1 MKQKIVILMITTLI
15 ILTAYFMI
23 IPVKASESLNNLK
36 PLVLL
41 KGTTNFSLE
50 EEGYDLVDNNI
61 DPNMIGSYEV
71 QYINKETGD
80 VLIREVEVI
89 DLENGYYKEN
99 MTSINTFKD
108 YPVELLYS
116 ESYQGKHILIVKFIS
131 DTIKNT
137 GYVFMYLIE
146 NNQIIKEVS
155 LYFNVDLIVEDLKI
169 IDNYFI
175 MTGSMMNTLT
185 GNVDIFVRVNR
196 LDGLLIYDEC
206 FGGSNQDIGY
216 QIVET
221 SESYIVAGKTQSND
235 KDFISNIN
243 NDTNFIMSLSKD
255 KREIKNIVYSAV
267 NIDYNQFYLRNR
279 DDDTYIFYNT
289 PKNQTMI
296 NKINSLGNI
305 SEEYQLPIKSGEL
318 LQDITISDKLELGY
332 INGNKVIYREFILG
346 ESSVNYEIM
355 VNGVVENIKKE
366 NNKIT
371 MLTKNKDRSVYQV
384 YNNNKLVYELSLD
397 NNKYI
402 LKEDGLIYCEEK
414 KINVYNINYLIIE
427 TLGNNILN
435 NNEEYHD
442 YKVIMNGD
450 YIRHNDK
457 TVDLVNKEELGKY
470 LISYVFEDEFLFIFN
485 KELYVYEDVG
495 VCDGGIYDIGTIIC
509 VNNGVLNN
517 EYISGEY
524 VLNKEGVYT
533 LILNGHNLTQELH
546 FEVRDLRVS
555 DSIEEKINTT
565 IELDIIEPSLE
576 MKDVILKLNTITDE
590 IDTVEN
596 NFSFMYTIPIMLTI
610 AFAFVIIKIKF

>member
-1 MKQKIVILMITTLI
+1 MKQKIAILMITTLI

-23 IPVKASESLNNLK
+23 IPVKASESLDNLK

-50 EEGYDLVDNNI
+50 EEGYNLVDNNI

-71 QYINKETGD
+71 QYINNETGD
-80 VLIREVEVI
+80 VLIREVDVI

-131 DTIKNT
+131 DAIKNT
-137 GYVFMYLIE
+137 GFVFMYLIE

-155 LYFNVDLIVEDLKI
+155 LYFNVDLIVKDLKI
-169 IDNYFI
+169 IDDYFI
-175 MTGSMMNTLT
+175 MTGSVFNTLT
-185 GNVDIFVRVNR
+185 ANIDIFVRVNR

-255 KREIKNIVYSAV
+255 KREIKNVVYNTD
-267 NIDYNQFYLRNR
+267 NIDYSQFYLRNKS
-279 DDDTYIFYNT
+279 DDTYICYNT

-296 NKINSLGNI
+296 KKINSLGNI
-305 SEEYQLPIKSGEL
+305 SEEYQLPIKSGEI
-318 LQDITISDKLELGY
+318 LQNITISDKLELGY
-332 INGNKVIYREFILG
+332 INSNKVIYREFIL
-346 ESSVNYEIM
+346 EEEPFNLEIE
-355 VNGVVENIKKE
+355 VDGVVENIKKE
-366 NNKIT
+366 NDKIT
-371 MLTKNKDRSVYQV
+371 ILTRNKDQSVYQV
-384 YNNNKLVYELSLD
+384 YNNNKLVYELLLD
-397 NNKYI
+397 NNQYI

-414 KINVYNINYLIIE
+414 KINIYDINYLIIE
-427 TLGNNILN
+427 TLGNNVLN
-435 NNEEYHD
+435 NNEDYHD
-442 YKVIMNGD
+442 YKIIMNGD
-450 YIRHNDK
+450 YIEHNDK

-470 LISYVFEDEFLFIFN
+470 LISYVLEDEFIFIFN
-485 KELYVYEDVG
+485 KDIYVYEDVG
-495 VCDGGIYDIGTIIC
+495 VCDGGIYDIGTIIN

-524 VLNKEGVYT
+524 ILNKEGVYT
-533 LILNGHNLTQELH
+533 LILNGNNLTQELH
-546 FEVRDLRVS
+546 FEVRNLRIS
-555 DSIEEKINTT
+555 DSIEDKINTK

-576 MKDVILKLNTITDE
+576 IKEAVLKLNTITDE

-610 AFAFVIIKIKF
+610 AFTFVIIKIKF

>member
-1 MKQKIVILMITTLI
+1 MKQKIAILMITTLI
-15 ILTAYFMI
+15 LLTAYFMI
-23 IPVKASESLNNLK
+23 IPVKASESLDNLK

-50 EEGYDLVDNNI
+50 EEGYNLVDNNI
-61 DPNMIGSYEV
+61 DPNMVGSYEV
-71 QYINKETGD
+71 QYINNETGD
-80 VLIREVEVI
+80 VLIREVDVI
-89 DLENGYYKEN
+89 DLENGYYKAN

-116 ESYQGKHILIVKFIS
+116 ESYQEKHILIVKFIS
-131 DTIKNT
+131 DVIKNT
-137 GYVFMYLIE
+137 GFVFMYLIE

-169 IDNYFI
+169 IDDYFI

-243 NDTNFIMSLSKD
+243 NDTNFLMSLSKD
-255 KREIKNIVYSAV
+255 KREIKNVVYNTD
-267 NIDYNQFYLRNR
+267 NIDYSQFYLRNKS
-279 DDDTYIFYNT
+279 DDTYICYNT

-296 NKINSLGNI
+296 KKINTLGNI
-305 SEEYQLPIKSGEL
+305 SEEYQLPIKSGEI
-318 LQDITISDKLELGY
+318 LQNITISDKLELGY
-332 INGNKVIYREFILG
+332 INSNKVIYREFIL
-346 ESSVNYEIM
+346 EEEPFNLEIE
-355 VNGVVENIKKE
+355 VDGVVENIKKE
-366 NNKIT
+366 NDKIT
-371 MLTKNKDRSVYQV
+371 ILTRNKDQSVYQV
-384 YNNNKLVYELSLD
+384 YNNNKLVYELLLD
-397 NNKYI
+397 NNQYI
-402 LKEDGLIYCEEK
+402 LKEDGLIYCEAK
-414 KINVYNINYLIIE
+414 KINIYDINYLIIE
-427 TLGNNILN
+427 TLGNNVLN
-435 NNEEYHD
+435 NNEDYHD
-442 YKVIMNGD
+442 YKIIMNGD
-450 YIRHNDK
+450 YIKHNDK

-470 LISYVFEDEFLFIFN
+470 LISYVLEDEFIFIFN
-485 KELYVYEDVG
+485 KDIYVYEDVG
-495 VCDGGIYDIGTIIC
+495 VCDGGIYDIGTIIN

-524 VLNKEGVYT
+524 ILNKEGVYT
-533 LILNGHNLTQELH
+533 LILNGNNLTQELH
-546 FEVRDLRVS
+546 FEVRDLRIS

-576 MKDVILKLNTITDE
+576 IKEAVLKLNTITDT
-590 IDTVEN
+590 IDMVED

-610 AFAFVIIKIKF
+610 AFTFVIIKIKF

>member
-23 IPVKASESLNNLK
+23 IPVKASESFNNLK

-50 EEGYDLVDNNI
+50 EEGYDLENNNVN
-61 DPNMIGSYEV
+61 PNMIGSYEAE
-71 QYINKETGD
+71 YINRETGD

-89 DLENGYYKEN
+89 DLENGYYKEK

-116 ESYQGKHILIVKFIS
+116 ESYQGRHILIVKFIA
-131 DTIKNT
+131 DNIKNI

-155 LYFNVDLIVEDLKI
+155 LYFNVDLTVEDLKI
-169 IDNYFI
+169 VDDHFI

-185 GNVDIFVRVNR
+185 GNIDIFVRVNR

-216 QIVET
+216 QVVET
-221 SESYIVAGKTQSND
+221 SDSYIVVGKTQSND

-255 KREIKNIVYSAV
+255 TREIKNVVYNAD
-267 NIDYNQFYLRNR
+267 NIDYNQFYLRNKG
-279 DDDTYIFYNT
+279 DDVYLCYNT

-296 NKINSLGNI
+296 KKINSLGNI
-305 SEEYQLPIKSGEL
+305 SEEYQLPIKSGEV
-318 LQDITISDKLELGY
+318 LQDATISDKLELGY
-332 INGNKVIYREFILG
+332 IKDNKVIYRDFILG
-346 ESSVNYEIM
+346 VELTNLEIL
-355 VNGVVENIKKE
+355 VDGKIENIKKE
-366 NNKIT
+366 NDKIT
-371 MLTKNKDRSVYQV
+371 VLARNKDRSVYKV
-384 YNNNKLVYELSLD
+384 YNNNKLVYELLLD

-414 KINVYNINYLIIE
+414 KINVYDINYLIIE

-435 NNEEYHD
+435 NNEDYHD

-457 TVDLVNKEELGKY
+457 TIDLVNKDELGKY
-470 LISYVFEDEFLFIFN
+470 IISYCFEDDFTFMFD
-485 KELYVYEDVG
+485 KEIYVYEDVG
-495 VCDGGIYDIGTIIC
+495 VYDGGIYDIGTIIC

-517 EYISGEY
+517 EHISGEY
-524 VLNKEGVYT
+524 ILNKEGDYS

-555 DSIEEKINTT
+555 DNVLEKVNTT
-565 IELDIIEPSLE
+565 LELDIIEPSLE
-576 MKDVILKLNTITDE
+576 TKDVILKLNTITDE

-610 AFAFVIIKIKF
+610 AFTFVIIKIKF

>member
-61 DPNMIGSYEV
+61 DPNMIGSYEI

-146 NNQIIKEVS
+146 NNQIVKEVS

-169 IDNYFI
+169 IDDYFI

-255 KREIKNIVYSAV
+255 KREIKNIVYSAD
-267 NIDYNQFYLRNR
+267 NIDYNQFYLRNMG
-279 DDDTYIFYNT
+279 DDTYIFYNT

-305 SEEYQLPIKSGEL
+305 SEEYQLPIKSGEF

-332 INGNKVIYREFILG
+332 IKDNKVIYREFILG

-435 NNEEYHD
+435 NNEDYHD

-517 EYISGEY
+517 EHIRGEY
-524 VLNKEGVYT
+524 VLSKEGVYT

-546 FEVRDLRVS
+546 FEVRNLRVS

-610 AFAFVIIKIKF
+610 AFTFVIIKIKF

>member
-15 ILTAYFMI
+15 ILTAYFVI
-23 IPVKASESLNNLK
+23 IPVKASVSINNLK

-41 KGTTNFSLE
+41 RGTTNFSLE
-50 EEGYDLVDNNI
+50 EEGYDLENNNVNP
-61 DPNMIGSYEV
+61 DMIGSYEAE
-71 QYINKETGD
+71 YTNKETGD
-80 VLIREVEVI
+80 VVIRDVEVI

-108 YPVELLYS
+108 YPVELLYN
-116 ESYQGKHILIVKFIS
+116 ESYQEKHILIVKFIS

-155 LYFNVDLIVEDLKI
+155 LYFNVDLTVEDLKI
-169 IDNYFI
+169 IDDHFI

-185 GNVDIFVRVNR
+185 GNIDIFVRVNR

-216 QIVET
+216 QIIET
-221 SESYIVAGKTQSND
+221 SESYIVGGKTQSND

-243 NDTNFIMSLSKD
+243 NDANFIMSLSKD
-255 KREIKNIVYSAV
+255 KREIKNVVYNAD
-267 NIDYNQFYLRNR
+267 NIDYSQFYLKNKSE
-279 DDDTYIFYNT
+279 DTYLCYNT

-296 NKINSLGNI
+296 KRINNLGNI
-305 SEEYQLPIKSGEL
+305 TEEYQLPVKSGEV
-318 LQDITISDKLELGY
+318 LQDIIISDKIELGY
-332 INGNKVIYREFILG
+332 IKDNKVIYRDFILG
-346 ESSVNYEIM
+346 EEPTNLEIL
-355 VNGVVENIKKE
+355 VDGKIENINKE
-366 NNKIT
+366 NDKIT
-371 MLTKNKDRSVYQV
+371 VLARNKDRSVYKV
-384 YNNNKLVYELSLD
+384 YNNNKLVYELLLD
-397 NNKYI
+397 NNQYI
-402 LKEDGLIYCEEK
+402 LKEEGVIYCEEN
-414 KINVYNINYLIIE
+414 KINVYDINYLIIE
-427 TLGNNILN
+427 TLGDNVLD
-435 NNEEYHD
+435 NNEDYHD

-457 TVDLVNKEELGKY
+457 TIDLVNKDELGKY
-470 LISYVFEDEFLFIFN
+470 IISYCFEDDFTFMFD
-485 KELYVYEDVG
+485 KEIYVYEDVG
-495 VCDGGIYDIGTIIC
+495 VYDGGIYDIGTIIN

-517 EYISGEY
+517 EHISGEY
-524 VLNKEGVYT
+524 ILNKEGDYS

-555 DSIEEKINTT
+555 DNVLEKVNTT
-565 IELDIIEPSLE
+565 LELDITEPILE
-576 MKDVILKLNTITDE
+576 TKDVILKLNTIADE

-610 AFAFVIIKIKF
+610 AFTFVIIKIKF

>member
-15 ILTAYFMI
+15 ILTAYFVI
-23 IPVKASESLNNLK
+23 IPVKASVSINNLK

-41 KGTTNFSLE
+41 RGTTNFSLE
-50 EEGYDLVDNNI
+50 EEGYDLENNNVNP
-61 DPNMIGSYEV
+61 DMIGSYEAE
-71 QYINKETGD
+71 YTNKETGD
-80 VLIREVEVI
+80 VVIRDVEVI

-108 YPVELLYS
+108 YPVELLYN
-116 ESYQGKHILIVKFIS
+116 ESYQEKHILIVKFIS

-155 LYFNVDLIVEDLKI
+155 LYFNVDLTVEDLKI
-169 IDNYFI
+169 VDDHFI

-185 GNVDIFVRVNR
+185 GNIDIFVRVNR

-216 QIVET
+216 QIIET
-221 SESYIVAGKTQSND
+221 SESYIVGGKTQSND

-243 NDTNFIMSLSKD
+243 NDANFIMSLSKD
-255 KREIKNIVYSAV
+255 KREIKNVVYNID
-267 NIDYNQFYLRNR
+267 NIDYSQFYLKNKSE
-279 DDDTYIFYNT
+279 DTYLCYNT

-296 NKINSLGNI
+296 KRINNLGNI
-305 SEEYQLPIKSGEL
+305 TEEYQLPVKSGEV
-318 LQDITISDKLELGY
+318 LQDIIISDKIELGY
-332 INGNKVIYREFILG
+332 IKDNKVIYRDFILG
-346 ESSVNYEIM
+346 EEPTNLEIL
-355 VNGVVENIKKE
+355 VDGKIENINKE
-366 NNKIT
+366 NDKIT
-371 MLTKNKDRSVYQV
+371 VLARNKDRSVYKV
-384 YNNNKLVYELSLD
+384 YNNNKLVYELLLD
-397 NNKYI
+397 NNQYI
-402 LKEDGLIYCEEK
+402 LKEEGVIYCEEN
-414 KINVYNINYLIIE
+414 KINVYDINYLIIE
-427 TLGNNILN
+427 TLGDNVLD
-435 NNEEYHD
+435 NNEDYHD

-457 TVDLVNKEELGKY
+457 TIDLVNKDELGKY
-470 LISYVFEDEFLFIFN
+470 IISYCFEDDFTFMFD
-485 KELYVYEDVG
+485 KEIYVYEDVG
-495 VCDGGIYDIGTIIC
+495 VYDGGIYDIGTIIN

-517 EYISGEY
+517 EHISGEY
-524 VLNKEGVYT
+524 ILNKEGDYS

-555 DSIEEKINTT
+555 DNVLEKVNTT
-565 IELDIIEPSLE
+565 LELDITEPILE
-576 MKDVILKLNTITDE
+576 TKDVILKLNTIADE

-610 AFAFVIIKIKF
+610 AFTFVIIKIKF

>member
-23 IPVKASESLNNLK
+23 IPVKASESFNNIK

-50 EEGYDLVDNNI
+50 EEGYDLENNNI
-61 DPNMIGSYEV
+61 NPNMIGSYEAE
-71 QYINKETGD
+71 YINKETGD

-89 DLENGYYKEN
+89 DLENGYYKEK

-116 ESYQGKHILIVKFIS
+116 ESHQGRHILIVKFIA
-131 DTIKNT
+131 DNIKNT

-155 LYFNVDLIVEDLKI
+155 LYFNVDLTVEDLKI
-169 IDNYFI
+169 VDDHFI

-185 GNVDIFVRVNR
+185 GNIDIFVRVNR

-216 QIVET
+216 QVVET
-221 SESYIVAGKTQSND
+221 SDSYIVVGKTQSND

-255 KREIKNIVYSAV
+255 TREIKNVVYNV
-267 NIDYNQFYLRNR
+267 DNIDYNQFYLRNKG
-279 DDDTYIFYNT
+279 DDIYLCYNT

-296 NKINSLGNI
+296 KKINSLGNI
-305 SEEYQLPIKSGEL
+305 SEEYQLPIKSGEV
-318 LQDITISDKLELGY
+318 LQDIIISDKLELGY
-332 INGNKVIYREFILG
+332 IKDNKVIYRDFILG
-346 ESSVNYEIM
+346 EEITNLEIL
-355 VNGVVENIKKE
+355 VDGKIENIKKE
-366 NNKIT
+366 NDKIT
-371 MLTKNKDRSVYQV
+371 VLARNKDRSVYKV
-384 YNNNKLVYELSLD
+384 YNNNKLVYELLLD

-414 KINVYNINYLIIE
+414 KINVYDINYLIIE
-427 TLGNNILN
+427 TLGNNVLN
-435 NNEEYHD
+435 NNEDYHD
-442 YKVIMNGD
+442 YKVIMNGN
-450 YIRHNDK
+450 YIKHNDK
-457 TVDLVNKEELGKY
+457 TIDLVNKDELGKY
-470 LISYVFEDEFLFIFN
+470 IISYCFEDDFTFMFD
-485 KELYVYEDVG
+485 KEIYVYEDVG
-495 VCDGGIYDIGTIIC
+495 VYDGGIYDIGTIIC

-517 EYISGEY
+517 EHISGEY
-524 VLNKEGVYT
+524 ILNKEGDYS

-555 DSIEEKINTT
+555 DNVLEKVNTT
-565 IELDIIEPSLE
+565 LELDIIEPSLE
-576 MKDVILKLNTITDE
+576 MNDVILKLNTIADE

-610 AFAFVIIKIKF
+610 AFTFVIIKIKF

>member
-414 KINVYNINYLIIE
+414 KINVYDINYLIIE
-427 TLGNNILN
+427 TLGNNVLN
-435 NNEEYHD
+435 NNEDYHD

>member
-15 ILTAYFMI
+15 ILTAYFVI
-23 IPVKASESLNNLK
+23 IPVKASVSINNLK

-41 KGTTNFSLE
+41 RGTTNFSLE
-50 EEGYDLVDNNI
+50 EEGYDLENNNVNP
-61 DPNMIGSYEV
+61 DMIGSYEAE
-71 QYINKETGD
+71 YTNKETGD
-80 VLIREVEVI
+80 VVIREVEVI

-108 YPVELLYS
+108 YPVELLYN
-116 ESYQGKHILIVKFIS
+116 ESYQEKHILIVKFIS

-155 LYFNVDLIVEDLKI
+155 LYFNVDLTVEDLKI
-169 IDNYFI
+169 VDDHFI

-185 GNVDIFVRVNR
+185 GNIDIFVRVNR

-216 QIVET
+216 QIIET
-221 SESYIVAGKTQSND
+221 SESYIVGGKTQSND

-243 NDTNFIMSLSKD
+243 NDANFIMSLSKD
-255 KREIKNIVYSAV
+255 KREIKNVVYNID
-267 NIDYNQFYLRNR
+267 NIDYSQFYLKNKSE
-279 DDDTYIFYNT
+279 DTYLCYNT

-296 NKINSLGNI
+296 KRINNLGNI
-305 SEEYQLPIKSGEL
+305 TEEYQLPVKSGEV
-318 LQDITISDKLELGY
+318 LQDIIISDKIELGY
-332 INGNKVIYREFILG
+332 IKDNKVIYRDFILG
-346 ESSVNYEIM
+346 EEPTNLEIL
-355 VNGVVENIKKE
+355 VDGKIENINKE
-366 NNKIT
+366 NDKIT
-371 MLTKNKDRSVYQV
+371 VLARNKDRSVYKV
-384 YNNNKLVYELSLD
+384 YNNNKLVYELLLD
-397 NNKYI
+397 NNQYI
-402 LKEDGLIYCEEK
+402 LKEEGVIYCEEN
-414 KINVYNINYLIIE
+414 KINVYDINYLIIE
-427 TLGNNILN
+427 TLGDNVLD
-435 NNEEYHD
+435 NNEDYHD

-457 TVDLVNKEELGKY
+457 TIDLVNKDELGKY
-470 LISYVFEDEFLFIFN
+470 IISYCFEDDFTFMFD
-485 KELYVYEDVG
+485 KEIYVYEDVG
-495 VCDGGIYDIGTIIC
+495 VYDGGIYDIGTIIN

-517 EYISGEY
+517 EHISGEY
-524 VLNKEGVYT
+524 ILNKEGDYS

-555 DSIEEKINTT
+555 DNVLEKVNTT
-565 IELDIIEPSLE
+565 LELDITEPILE
-576 MKDVILKLNTITDE
+576 TKDVILKLNTIADE

-610 AFAFVIIKIKF
+610 AFTFVIIKIKF

>member
-23 IPVKASESLNNLK
+23 IPVKASESFDNLK

-50 EEGYDLVDNNI
+50 EEGYNLVDNNI
-61 DPNMIGSYEV
+61 DPNMVGSYEV
-71 QYINKETGD
+71 QYINNETGD
-80 VLIREVEVI
+80 VLIREVDVI

-131 DTIKNT
+131 DAIKNT
-137 GYVFMYLIE
+137 GFVFMYLIE

-155 LYFNVDLIVEDLKI
+155 LYFNIDLIVEDLKI
-169 IDNYFI
+169 IDDYFI
-175 MTGSMMNTLT
+175 MTGSVFNTLT

-255 KREIKNIVYSAV
+255 KREIKNVVYNND
-267 NIDYNQFYLRNR
+267 NIDYSQFYLRNKS
-279 DDDTYIFYNT
+279 DDTYICYNT

-296 NKINSLGNI
+296 KKINTLGNI
-305 SEEYQLPIKSGEL
+305 SEEYQLPIKSGEI
-318 LQDITISDKLELGY
+318 LQNITISDKLELGY
-332 INGNKVIYREFILG
+332 INSNKVIYRESIL
-346 ESSVNYEIM
+346 EEEPFNLEIE
-355 VNGVVENIKKE
+355 VDGVVENIKKE
-366 NNKIT
+366 NDKIT
-371 MLTKNKDRSVYQV
+371 ILTRNKDQSVYQV
-384 YNNNKLVYELSLD
+384 YNNNKLVYELLLD
-397 NNKYI
+397 NNQYI

-414 KINVYNINYLIIE
+414 KINIYDINYLIIE
-427 TLGNNILN
+427 TLGNNVLN
-435 NNEEYHD
+435 NNEDYHD
-442 YKVIMNGD
+442 YKIIMNGD
-450 YIRHNDK
+450 YIKHNDK

-470 LISYVFEDEFLFIFN
+470 LISYVLEDEFIFIFN
-485 KELYVYEDVG
+485 KDIYVYEDVG

-517 EYISGEY
+517 EHIRGEY

-610 AFAFVIIKIKF
+610 AFTFVIIKIKF

>member
-23 IPVKASESLNNLK
+23 KPVKASESLNNLK

-155 LYFNVDLIVEDLKI
+155 LYFNVDLTVEDLKI
-169 IDNYFI
+169 VDDHFI
-175 MTGSMMNTLT
+175 ITGSMMNTLT
-185 GNVDIFVRVNR
+185 GNIDIFVRVNR

-255 KREIKNIVYSAV
+255 KREIKNIVYSAD

-435 NNEEYHD
+435 NNEDYHD
-442 YKVIMNGD
+442 DKVIMNGD

-517 EYISGEY
+517 EHISGEY

-576 MKDVILKLNTITDE
+576 MKDVILKLNTITDK

>member
-23 IPVKASESLNNLK
+23 IPVKASVSINNLK

-41 KGTTNFSLE
+41 RGTTNFSLE
-50 EEGYDLVDNNI
+50 EEGYDLENNNVNP
-61 DPNMIGSYEV
+61 DMIGSYEAE
-71 QYINKETGD
+71 YTNKETGD
-80 VLIREVEVI
+80 VVIREVEVI

-108 YPVELLYS
+108 YPVELLYN
-116 ESYQGKHILIVKFIS
+116 ESYQEKHILIVKFIS

-155 LYFNVDLIVEDLKI
+155 LYFNVDLAVEDLKI
-169 IDNYFI
+169 IDDHFI

-185 GNVDIFVRVNR
+185 GNIDIFVRVNR

-216 QIVET
+216 QIIET
-221 SESYIVAGKTQSND
+221 SESYIVGGKTQSND

-243 NDTNFIMSLSKD
+243 NDANFIMSLSKD
-255 KREIKNIVYSAV
+255 KREIKNVVYNAD
-267 NIDYNQFYLRNR
+267 NIDYSQFYLKNKSE
-279 DDDTYIFYNT
+279 DTYLCYNT

-296 NKINSLGNI
+296 KRINNLGNI
-305 SEEYQLPIKSGEL
+305 TEEYQLPVKSGEV
-318 LQDITISDKLELGY
+318 LQDIIISDKIELGY
-332 INGNKVIYREFILG
+332 IKDNKVIYRDFILG
-346 ESSVNYEIM
+346 EEPTNLEIL
-355 VNGVVENIKKE
+355 VDGKIENIKKE
-366 NNKIT
+366 NDKIT
-371 MLTKNKDRSVYQV
+371 VLARNKDRSIYKV
-384 YNNNKLVYELSLD
+384 YNNNKLVYELLLD
-397 NNKYI
+397 NNQYI
-402 LKEDGLIYCEEK
+402 LKEEGVIYCEEN
-414 KINVYNINYLIIE
+414 KINVYDINYLIIE
-427 TLGNNILN
+427 TLGDNVLD
-435 NNEEYHD
+435 NNEDYHD

-457 TVDLVNKEELGKY
+457 TIDLVNKDELGKY
-470 LISYVFEDEFLFIFN
+470 IISYCFEDDFTFMFD
-485 KELYVYEDVG
+485 KEIYVYEDVG
-495 VCDGGIYDIGTIIC
+495 VYDGGIYDIGTIIN

-517 EYISGEY
+517 EHISGEY
-524 VLNKEGVYT
+524 ILNKEGDYS

-555 DSIEEKINTT
+555 DNVLEKVNTT
-565 IELDIIEPSLE
+565 LELDIIEPSLE
-576 MKDVILKLNTITDE
+576 TKDVILKLNTIADE

-610 AFAFVIIKIKF
+610 AFTFVIIKIKF

>member
-50 EEGYDLVDNNI
+50 EEGYDLENNNI

-108 YPVELLYS
+108 YQVELLYS
-116 ESYQGKHILIVKFIS
+116 ESYQGKHTLIVKFIS

-255 KREIKNIVYSAV
+255 KREIKNIVYSAD

-279 DDDTYIFYNT
+279 GDDTYIFYNT

-355 VNGVVENIKKE
+355 VNGVVENIIKE

-435 NNEEYHD
+435 NNEDYHD

-470 LISYVFEDEFLFIFN
+470 LISYCFEDDFTFMFD
-485 KELYVYEDVG
+485 KEIYVYEDVG

-517 EYISGEY
+517 EHISGEY
-524 VLNKEGVYT
+524 ILNKEGVYT

-576 MKDVILKLNTITDE
+576 MKDVILKLNTITDK

>member
-1 MKQKIVILMITTLI
+1 MKQKIAILMITTLI
-15 ILTAYFMI
+15 LLTAYFMI
-23 IPVKASESLNNLK
+23 IPVKASESLDNLK

-50 EEGYDLVDNNI
+50 EEGYNLVDNNI

-71 QYINKETGD
+71 QYINNETGD
-80 VLIREVEVI
+80 VLIREVDVI

-131 DTIKNT
+131 DAIKNT
-137 GYVFMYLIE
+137 GFVFMYLIE

-169 IDNYFI
+169 IDDYFI

-255 KREIKNIVYSAV
+255 KREIKNVVYNTD
-267 NIDYNQFYLRNR
+267 NIDYSQFYLRNKSE
-279 DDDTYIFYNT
+279 DTYICYNT

-296 NKINSLGNI
+296 KKINSLGNI
-305 SEEYQLPIKSGEL
+305 SEEYQLPIKSGEI
-318 LQDITISDKLELGY
+318 LQNITISDKLELGY
-332 INGNKVIYREFILG
+332 INSNKVIYREFML
-346 ESSVNYEIM
+346 EEEPFNLEIE
-355 VNGVVENIKKE
+355 VDGVVENIKKE
-366 NNKIT
+366 NDKIT
-371 MLTKNKDRSVYQV
+371 ILTRNKDQSVYQV
-384 YNNNKLVYELSLD
+384 YNNNKLVYELLLD
-397 NNKYI
+397 NNQYI

-414 KINVYNINYLIIE
+414 KINIYDINYLIIE
-427 TLGNNILN
+427 TLGNNVLN
-435 NNEEYHD
+435 NNEDYHD
-442 YKVIMNGD
+442 YKIIMNGD
-450 YIRHNDK
+450 YIKHNDK

-470 LISYVFEDEFLFIFN
+470 LISYVLEDEFIFIFN
-485 KELYVYEDVG
+485 KDIYVYEDVG
-495 VCDGGIYDIGTIIC
+495 VCDGGIYDIGTIIN

-517 EYISGEY
+517 EHISGEY

-533 LILNGHNLTQELH
+533 LILNGNNLTQELH

-576 MKDVILKLNTITDE
+576 IKEAVLKLNTITDE
-590 IDTVEN
+590 IDMVED

-610 AFAFVIIKIKF
+610 AFTFVIIKIKF

>member
-23 IPVKASESLNNLK
+23 IPVKASVSINNLK

-41 KGTTNFSLE
+41 RGTTNFSLE
-50 EEGYDLVDNNI
+50 EEGYDLENNNVNP
-61 DPNMIGSYEV
+61 DMIGSYEAE
-71 QYINKETGD
+71 YTNKETGD
-80 VLIREVEVI
+80 VVIREVEVI

-108 YPVELLYS
+108 YPVELLYN
-116 ESYQGKHILIVKFIS
+116 ESYQEKHILIVKFIS

-155 LYFNVDLIVEDLKI
+155 LYFNVDLAVEDLKI
-169 IDNYFI
+169 IDDHFI

-185 GNVDIFVRVNR
+185 GNIDIFVRVNR

-216 QIVET
+216 QIIET
-221 SESYIVAGKTQSND
+221 SESYIVGGKTQSND

-243 NDTNFIMSLSKD
+243 NDANFIMSLSKD
-255 KREIKNIVYSAV
+255 KREIKNVVYNAD
-267 NIDYNQFYLRNR
+267 NIDYSQFYLKNKSE
-279 DDDTYIFYNT
+279 DTYLCYNT

-296 NKINSLGNI
+296 KRINNLGNI
-305 SEEYQLPIKSGEL
+305 TEEYQLLVKSGEV
-318 LQDITISDKLELGY
+318 LQDIIISDKIELGY
-332 INGNKVIYREFILG
+332 IKDNKVIYRDFILG
-346 ESSVNYEIM
+346 DEPTNLEIL
-355 VNGVVENIKKE
+355 VDGKIENIKKE
-366 NNKIT
+366 NDKIT
-371 MLTKNKDRSVYQV
+371 VLARNKDRSIYKV
-384 YNNNKLVYELSLD
+384 YNNNKLVYELLLD
-397 NNKYI
+397 NNQYI
-402 LKEDGLIYCEEK
+402 LKDDGVIYCEEN
-414 KINVYNINYLIIE
+414 KINVYDINYLIIE
-427 TLGNNILN
+427 TLGDNVLD
-435 NNEEYHD
+435 NNEDYHD

-457 TVDLVNKEELGKY
+457 TIDLVNKDELGKY
-470 LISYVFEDEFLFIFN
+470 IISYCFEDDFTFMFD
-485 KELYVYEDVG
+485 KEIYVYEDVG
-495 VCDGGIYDIGTIIC
+495 VYDGGIYDIGTIIN

-517 EYISGEY
+517 EHISGEY
-524 VLNKEGVYT
+524 ILNKEGDYS

-555 DSIEEKINTT
+555 DNVLEKVNTT
-565 IELDIIEPSLE
+565 LELDIIEPSLE
-576 MKDVILKLNTITDE
+576 TKDVILKLNTIADE

-610 AFAFVIIKIKF
+610 AFTFVIIKIKF